1 MADVIMQQDKASA
14 ARVLTSIQ
22 LDALR
27 EIANIGA
34 GHAATALSQLT
45 GSTIMIKVPAI
56 TVSSIEDLP
65 AQFSADEEPVAAVM
79 MHMLGDLSG
88 RTLLVFPKPTVM
100 RLAELMLR
108 RPVGS
113 SVAFSELESS
123 AIKETGNILSG
134 AYMNAL
140 SDFLGM
146 LLLPSPPSLVIDMS
160 TAVLTSA
167 SAEFAPDPDSVL
179 CVESEFVLRETDMT
193 LRGYFLLLPDQAS
206 LQVMLRAIRLA

>member
-1 MADVIMQQDKASA
+1 MEAIRSLK
-14 ARVLTSIQ
+14 TIQ

-27 EIANIGA
+27 ETANIGA
-34 GHAATALSQLT
+34 GHAATALSQMT
-45 GSTIMIKVPAI
+45 GNTIMIKVPAI
-56 TVSSIEDLP
+56 SVSSMEELP
-65 AQFSADEEPVAAVM
+65 TQFSPDEEPVAAVM

-88 RTLLVFPKPTVM
+88 RTLLVFPRPTVM

-113 SVAFSELESS
+113 SIALGELERS
-123 AIKETGNILSG
+123 AIKEAGNILSG

-160 TAVLTSA
+160 MAVLTSA
-167 SAEFAPDPDSVL
+167 FGEFSPDPDAIL
-179 CVESEFVLRETDMT
+179 CVESEFMLTESNQA
-193 LRGYFLLLPDQAS
+193 LRGFFLLLPDPAS
-206 LQVMLRAIRLA
+206 LQVMLRALRLA

>member
-1 MADVIMQQDKASA
+1 MEAIRSLK
-14 ARVLTSIQ
+14 TIQ

-27 EIANIGA
+27 ETANIGA
-34 GHAATALSQLT
+34 GHAATALSQMT
-45 GSTIMIKVPAI
+45 GNKIMINVPAI
-56 TVSSIEDLP
+56 SVASMEELP
-65 AQFSADEEPVAAVM
+65 AQFSPDEEPVAAVL

-88 RTLLVFPKPTVM
+88 QTILVFPRPTVM

-113 SVAFSELESS
+113 SMALGELEAS
-123 AIKETGNILSG
+123 AIKEAGNILSG

-146 LLLPSPPSLVIDMS
+146 LLLPSPPTLVIDMS

-167 SAEFAPDPDSVL
+167 FGELSADPDSIL
-179 CVESEFVLRETDMT
+179 CVESEFRLTELQQT
-193 LRGYFLLLPDQAS
+193 LRGFFLLLPDPAS
-206 LQVMLRAIRLA
+206 LQVMLRALRLA